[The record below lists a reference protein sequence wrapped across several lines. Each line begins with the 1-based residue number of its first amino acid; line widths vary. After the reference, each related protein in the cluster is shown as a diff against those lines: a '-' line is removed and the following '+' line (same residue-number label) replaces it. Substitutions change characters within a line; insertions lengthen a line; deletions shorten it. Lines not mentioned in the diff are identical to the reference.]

1 LLADFNSHQTPAE
14 ILGSDLEPLDLL
26 DLKRALTPT
35 RRHGLAAVSSAIRAF
50 AQNQVH
56 VASRADPTPP

>member
-1 LLADFNSHQTPAE
+1 VEFNSDQTPAE
-14 ILGSDLEPLDLL
+14 IISSDLEPLDLL

-50 AQNQVH
+50 AQSQMHLSSPND
-56 VASRADPTPP
+56 RKTP